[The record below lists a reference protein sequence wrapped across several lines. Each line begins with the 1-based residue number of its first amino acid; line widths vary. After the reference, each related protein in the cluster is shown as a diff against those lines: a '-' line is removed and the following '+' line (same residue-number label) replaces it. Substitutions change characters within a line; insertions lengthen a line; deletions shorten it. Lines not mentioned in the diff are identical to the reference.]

1 MSSMGHQG
9 RERTKNSNKF
19 SFRLPPLVYH
29 QPWDRSTQI
38 KKAPGTF
45 HRSSLSGN
53 SSLSSGPRY
62 TSSYWLG
69 TRTRKMMNYSGL
81 LQLLS
86 TITRRRRVTWTM
98 MREVVSTTREG
109 EQIWRQRAVSTRPC
123 NLPPSSCIIAAER
136 PPLWQGQKERTSSW
150 IPIEVTSAIESLV
163 GNWLMTWK
171 ESFLTTTLACGRN
184 QIAHQDSL
192 RGIERSKPSFSL
204 QILPSRSG
212 VQGYT

>member
-1 MSSMGHQG
+1 MISSSSIDCPNQNPIGSTQNSNIWGVALTRCSLTKRESNYRILWSLLEEGGEMTGKIRKRMYGTMSSMGHQG

-62 TSSYWLG
+62 PSSDWLG

-136 PPLWQGQKERTSSW
+136 PPLWQGQKERTS
-150 IPIEVTSAIESLV
+150 
-163 GNWLMTWK
+163 
-171 ESFLTTTLACGRN
+171 
-184 QIAHQDSL
+184 
-192 RGIERSKPSFSL
+192 
-204 QILPSRSG
+204 
-212 VQGYT
+212 